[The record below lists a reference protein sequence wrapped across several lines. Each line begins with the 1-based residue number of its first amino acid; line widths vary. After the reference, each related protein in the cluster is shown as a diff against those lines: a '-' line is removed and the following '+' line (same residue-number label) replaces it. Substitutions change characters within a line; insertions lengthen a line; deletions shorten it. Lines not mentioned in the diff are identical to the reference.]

1 MKLPAIIDPT
11 EQEEQLLTAITALE
25 CPELEERFRAVYD
38 AAKYVHDRIKSDPG
52 EFRGFVAGL
61 THSVQVLV
69 RQSDQEGN

>member
-1 MKLPAIIDPT
+1 MKLPAFVDPQ
-11 EQEEQLLTAITALE
+11 EQEERLMTAITSLE

-61 THSVQVLV
+61 THTVQILI
-69 RQSDQEGN
+69 RLTE